1 MCVQRLWGL
10 NPLRDQK
17 AACRQIE
24 IWSFPALQVS
34 MCMCVSKSERM
45 WKEADP
51 DTYLAL
57 PPWLLHVHGA
67 SQCRD
72 GVQLRDLWSDSLS
85 CGCPC
90 VCGHLGGAFHKCHS
104 FKKAKNIGYPA
115 ITLWTTWTLNCHVT
129 GLDRY
134 SSGFIEHAA
143 AVLPVSTNV
152 LNLRYLLAAR
162 ANYGCS
168 KFQVSISSTTEAIV
182 YLDSKAY
189 SILFYSI
196 YTFDYALQRILSKP
210 QQAVVWHPPHG
221 PYMVSWRWFSK

>member
-24 IWSFPALQVS
+24 IWSFPALQVRL
-34 MCMCVSKSERM
+34 CMCVSKSERM

-57 PPWLLHVHGA
+57 PPWLLHVQGA

-90 VCGHLGGAFHKCHS
+90 VCGHLGRLFINVTVL
-104 FKKAKNIGYPA
+104 KKQKNIGYPV
-115 ITLWTTWTLNCHVT
+115 ITLRTTWLVQSQDLINIHQASYNM
-129 GLDRY
+129 LQHY
-134 SSGFIEHAA
+134 SQFPPMCWISDIYEQSESIM
-143 AVLPVSTNV
+143 AVL
-152 LNLRYLLAAR
+152 
-162 ANYGCS
+162 
-168 KFQVSISSTTEAIV
+168 KFRFPSA
-182 YLDSKAY
+182 
-189 SILFYSI
+189 
-196 YTFDYALQRILSKP
+196 ALQKP
-210 QQAVVWHPPHG
+210 
-221 PYMVSWRWFSK
+221 

>member
-90 VCGHLGGAFHKCHS
+90 VCGHRGGGGLFINVTVL
-104 FKKAKNIGYPA
+104 KKQKIYVTLPLHCGLHELWIVMSQDLIDIHQASYNMLQQCCQFPPMCWISNIY
-115 ITLWTTWTLNCHVT
+115 
-129 GLDRY
+129 
-134 SSGFIEHAA
+134 
-143 AVLPVSTNV
+143 
-152 LNLRYLLAAR
+152 
-162 ANYGCS
+162 
-168 KFQVSISSTTEAIV
+168 
-182 YLDSKAY
+182 
-189 SILFYSI
+189 
-196 YTFDYALQRILSKP
+196 
-210 QQAVVWHPPHG
+210 
-221 PYMVSWRWFSK
+221 